1 MKKKVLVGG
10 VFDILHFGH
19 IQFLKKAKKLGDYLI
34 VALESD
40 ENVRK
45 IKGEKRPIHNQNQRR
60 EILESLKFVD
70 EVISLPEMK
79 SDEDYK
85 NLVIKVKPQVV
96 AVTVG
101 DPILEKKRKQASL
114 IGARVIEIP
123 KINVFSTSQIAK
135 LLELE

>member
-19 IQFLKKAKKLGDYLI
+19 LQFLKNARGLGDYLV

-45 IKGEKRPIHNQNQRR
+45 IKGEKRPIHTQNQRR

-85 NLVIKVKPQVV
+85 NLVIKIKPEII
-96 AVTVG
+96 AVTAG
-101 DPILEKKRKQASL
+101 DPILETKKAQAAL
-114 IGARVIEIP
+114 IGAEVIEIP
-123 KINVFSTSQIAK
+123 KIEVSSTSQIAK
-135 LLELE
+135 LLGLE

>member
-101 DPILEKKRKQASL
+101 DPILEKKRKHASL